1 MLLPDKVDV
10 GDYVLVHAG
19 FAIAKMDEES
29 ALENLQLFRE
39 LAEVMEESDQKEF
52 QQPDQPGSS
61 KG

>member
-1 MLLPDKVDV
+1 
-10 GDYVLVHAG
+10 
-19 FAIAKMDEES
+19 MDEES